1 MASILARATW
11 DSHAAAAVQSV
22 QELHIGVPETWPVA
36 RFARICVVLKRLT
49 FRLVLPAIVGAALG
63 FFALALAVQDEPV
76 IPAAL
81 LSLFSP
87 GLKIAEILAPAK
99 HESLAST
106 FGGFLRVALG
116 VNIAFYFAILA
127 LIAYLLD
134 RRRSH

>member
-1 MASILARATW
+1 
-11 DSHAAAAVQSV
+11 
-22 QELHIGVPETWPVA
+22 
-36 RFARICVVLKRLT
+36 VVLKRLT
-49 FRLVLPAIVGAALG
+49 FRLVFPAIAGAALG

-76 IPAAL
+76 IPTPL

-87 GLKIAEILAPAK
+87 GLKIAELLAPAK
-99 HESLAST
+99 YESLAST

-116 VNIAFYFAILA
+116 VNMAFYFAILA